1 MRKFAIEI
9 KWGIILALA
18 SFLWI
23 LLEKLMGWHEKHI
36 EQYAFNTWFFLI
48 PATHI
53 YVSAIKAKRD
63 KFLSGKINWI
73 NGFQAG
79 LRITVMAIILNP
91 LLQYIFIMVI
101 SPDFCKNAIDFAIKS
116 LKMNHLEAENFFKLK
131 NLILHSSLR
140 MLIFGIVISS
150 IVSIFVKKK

>member
-1 MRKFAIEI
+1 MKKFAIEI

-18 SFLWI
+18 LLLWI
-23 LLEKLMGWHEKHI
+23 LLEKLMGWHGKHI

-63 KFLSGKINWI
+63 KFFGDKISWI
-73 NGFQAG
+73 KGFQAG
-79 LRITVMAIILNP
+79 LGITVMVLILNP
-91 LLQYIFIMVI
+91 LLQYIFISVI
-101 SPDFCKNAIDFAIKS
+101 SPDFCTNAIDFAIKS
-116 LKMNHLEAENFFKLK
+116 RKMNQLQAENFFNLK
-131 NLILHSSLR
+131 NLILQSSLR
-140 MLIFGIVISS
+140 ILIFGIVISS